1 VIKKRA
7 VIALFVLCLTAFSLT
22 GCGYHISGKS
32 GKMPEDIKALTIPV
46 FVNATTKPDIEGI
59 ITSSFISEFVT
70 TVNVNDEAAYVMN
83 GVITSY
89 SLNGVSFTGKDITQ
103 EYRLSVSVS
112 VNIKDKK
119 DGRIIWENKSIK
131 DYEDFKVDTA
141 DVTHTEEVE
150 IASFKKLTK
159 DMARIVKERMLE
171 GF

>member
-7 VIALFVLCLTAFSLT
+7 VISLFVLCLTALTLT

-32 GKMPEDIKALTIPV
+32 GAMPGNIQDLTIPV
-46 FVNATTKPDIEGI
+46 FVNLTNKPDIEGL

-89 SLNGVSFTGKDITQ
+89 GLNGVSFTGKDITQ

-112 VNIKDKK
+112 VSIKNKT
-119 DGRIIWENKSIK
+119 DGRIIWEDKAIK

-150 IASFKKLTK
+150 IAVFKKLTK
-159 DMARIVKERMLE
+159 DMARMVKERMLE